1 MSIKESSATA
11 LVRARGIGIF
21 CFNPNKKQ
29 GEMALIRDKRHT
41 LTVKVQK
48 PVFND
53 GSDKDTVNYST
64 VIEYQHIDP
73 MNVCIEIEGIGNP
86 VVDGY
91 EVYKNGKFDRLNP
104 ADNDENDFR
113 WLVNLEGEEMHERL
127 LTKQESLKNGSRS
140 PVTKLFIKNG
150 VFYARTI
157 NKKLFFERVKKDA
170 NDSVIERT
178 DFGHVAETV
187 AAKIEADSVS
197 FKIRIGTEEH
207 SHILPRVSGSPYK
220 IEINNMDLDQENPIS
235 DMPDFYNFLV
245 SADGQSFDLEPKIDE
260 SDSGGSISKSGSC
273 HAIVS
278 EQDSIENFV

>member
-48 PVFND
+48 PIFND
-53 GSDKDTVNYST
+53 GSDRDTVNYSA
-64 VIEYQHIDP
+64 VIEYRQIDP
-73 MNVCIEIEGIGNP
+73 LNVCIEIEGIGNP
-86 VVDGY
+86 IVGGY
-91 EVYKNGKFDRLNP
+91 EIYKSGVFDRLNP
-104 ADNDENDFR
+104 AESDENDFR

-127 LTKQESLKNGSRS
+127 LTKQESQVNGSRS
-140 PVTKLFIKNG
+140 PVSKLFIKNG
-150 VFYARTI
+150 IFYARTI
-157 NKKLFFERVKKDA
+157 NKNLFFEKLRKDA
-170 NDSVIERT
+170 TGAVIERT
-178 DFGHVAETV
+178 DFGYVAETV
-187 AAKIEADSVS
+187 ATKIEADFVS

-207 SHILPRVSGSPYK
+207 SHILPRISGSPYK
-220 IEINNMDLDQENPIS
+220 IEIDNMDLDQENPIS

-245 SADGQSFDLEPKIDE
+245 SADGQSFDLEPKKDE
-260 SDSGGSISKSGSC
+260 SDSGDSTSKSGSC

-278 EQDSIENFV
+278 EQDSIENFI